1 MFYAKDYRKQAWNAL
16 HGKWGTMALSAL
28 VYSLI
33 LGACAALSYVYVGA
47 IAEFLIAGPLALG
60 FSMLCLDVIRGKN
73 VRVEGLFGG
82 FRNFGGAF
90 LLNLINGIFIF
101 LWTLLFII
109 PGIIKMFSYRMGF
122 YILADNSDLSANEAR
137 KRSME
142 MMRGHKWRLF
152 CLEFSFIGWWLL
164 CVLTLGILSFWIRP
178 YEEAAVAA
186 FYQSLLPPVNEENGT
201 EISAQA

>member
-1 MFYAKDYRKQAWNAL
+1 MFYAEDYREQAWNAL
-16 HGKWGTMALSAL
+16 RGKWGTMALSAL

-33 LGACAALSYVYVGA
+33 FGACAALSYVYVGA
-47 IAEFLIAGPLALG
+47 IAQFLIAGPLTLG
-60 FSMLCLDVIRGKN
+60 FSMLGLDVIRGKN

-82 FRNFGGAF
+82 FRNFGSAF

-109 PGIIKMFSYRMGF
+109 PGIIKALSYSMGY
-122 YILADNSDLSANEAR
+122 YILADNPDLSANEAR
-137 KRSME
+137 NRSME
-142 MMRGHKWRLF
+142 LMVGHKWRLF
-152 CLEFSFIGWWLL
+152 CLRFSFIGWWLL
-164 CVLTLGILSFWIRP
+164 CVLTLGILSFWMKP

-186 FYQSLLPPVNEENGT
+186 FYQSLLPPTEEKSGT